1 MKTIYK
7 MIPAIFL
14 LAVSVSMIAT
24 FNLNQVLAQNPSNL
38 DPTVLKGAISGHSNN
53 GNTTEPAW
61 IMSGVYKFADVNA
74 SSSYI
79 KRYFLYDQA

>member
-38 DPTVLKGAISGHSNN
+38 DPTVLK
-53 GNTTEPAW
+53 EPSRATQ
-61 IMSGVYKFADVNA
+61 ITATQQN
-74 SSSYI
+74 
-79 KRYFLYDQA
+79 QHE

>member
-24 FNLNQVLAQNPSNL
+24 FNLNQVLAQNPFNL
-38 DPTVLKGAISGHSNN
+38 GPTVLKGAISGHSNN
-53 GNTTEPAW
+53 GNTQNQH
-61 IMSGVYKFADVNA
+61 G
-74 SSSYI
+74 
-79 KRYFLYDQA
+79 

>member
-38 DPTVLKGAISGHSNN
+38 DPTVLKGANSGHSNN
-53 GNTTEPAW
+53 GNTQNQH
-61 IMSGVYKFADVNA
+61 G
-74 SSSYI
+74 
-79 KRYFLYDQA
+79 